1 MGGSGLED
9 KYEAALK
16 MCMGNGKAD
25 ETGDGKPT
33 GKPSGK
39 GKPTGKPSGN
49 GKPTGKPSGNGK
61 PTGKPN
67 KPNKPS
73 GEGKGGSKP
82 NKPNKPSGKGKGKGK
97 GGNSGKCPDFADI
110 IQMIE
115 KEYKT
120 EYCVLQA
127 VEWVDEKG
135 NIDEDVIKEDISK
148 LPAGVQEGLDEDKMK
163 MCVQDMMADM
173 KDDLGDC
180 FDDFTDEQQGELVMM
195 AEHISNYECFMKSFK
210 YACEDYIK
218 NDVMEIVTNALSSG
232 LTGPSGKGGK
242 RFC

>member
-1 MGGSGLED
+1 MG
-9 KYEAALK
+9 
-16 MCMGNGKAD
+16 
-25 ETGDGKPT
+25 
-33 GKPSGK
+33 
-39 GKPTGKPSGN
+39 
-49 GKPTGKPSGNGK
+49 PTGKPSGNGK

-67 KPNKPS
+67 KPNKPNKPS
-73 GEGKGGSKP
+73 GKGKGGSKP

-127 VEWVDEKG
+127 VEWVDENGKV
-135 NIDEDVIKEDISK
+135 DQDVIDEDISK
-148 LPAGVQEGLDEDKMK
+148 LPAGVQSGLDEDKMK
-163 MCVQDMMADM
+163 MCIQDMMADM

-218 NDVMEIVTNALSSG
+218 NDVMEIVTNALSSV
-232 LTGPSGKGGK
+232 TGPSGKGGK
-242 RFC
+242 RF